1 MPSVATGSIGRYRR
15 DVTSQPPP
23 QPPPDRLGRRAA
35 RSALRRVDAMFSAR
49 GPAFRQLAMSWAAN
63 VAGDTLV
70 AIALAGT
77 LFFDVPD
84 TAEARSNVA
93 LYLAIT
99 MAPFAVVAPL
109 LGGLFTRFPIYR
121 AVITFSC
128 GARGVVAVVMM
139 TGLDTF
145 WLFPLAFTMLVL
157 SRLYG
162 ISKSSMLP
170 VAIDEPT
177 ALVSANARLA
187 RIGIFAGALVL
198 PLGALLVQIG
208 PELALL
214 LSVAFFLFGGFLSL
228 GLPDPRAALGAQ
240 AREALLTATASPASL
255 RSVRISRLAT
265 AGVRLINGYL
275 ILLLAF
281 AFQESGQSALG
292 FGALVAAAGGG
303 YGVASYLAPW
313 LEKRLREE
321 PMVVAALAVEAGSA
335 FLAAQGLSLGS
346 AAALAGAA
354 GLAWG
359 MAKFGFDGLLQ
370 RTVPPGRRG
379 QAFTRA
385 ETLFQLAW
393 VTGAIIPVVITI
405 DPELGMTA
413 AGIAALTAQTVFV
426 AGLLVDTPR
435 S

>member
-1 MPSVATGSIGRYRR
+1 
-15 DVTSQPPP
+15 
-23 QPPPDRLGRRAA
+23 
-35 RSALRRVDAMFSAR
+35 MFSAR
-49 GPAFRQLAMSWAAN
+49 GPVFRQLSMSWASN

-77 LFFDVPD
+77 LFFDVP
-84 TAEARSNVA
+84 TGEARDKVA
-93 LYLAIT
+93 LYLGIT
-99 MAPFAVVAPL
+99 LAPFAVIAPV
-109 LGGLFTRFPIYR
+109 LGGLFSKFPAYR
-121 AVITFSC
+121 AAMTLSAGLRTI
-128 GARGVVAVVMM
+128 VAVVMM
-139 TGLDTF
+139 TGLETI

-162 ISKSSMLP
+162 IAKSSMLP
-170 VAIDEPT
+170 VAVDEPT

-187 RIGIFAGALVL
+187 RIGIFAGAVVL
-198 PLGALLVQIG
+198 PLGAGVAQIE
-208 PELALL
+208 PALALL
-214 LSVAFFLFGGFLSL
+214 LSVAFFLFSAFLSM
-228 GLPDPRAALGAQ
+228 GLPDPKAVGTRAE
-240 AREALLTATASPASL
+240 REEFPPQRKVAIRSL
-255 RSVRISRLAT
+255 RISRLAT

-281 AFQESGQSALG
+281 AFREAGQGALD
-292 FGALVAAAGGG
+292 FGALVAAAGAG
-303 YGVASYLAPW
+303 YGIASYLAPW

-321 PMVVAALAVEAGSA
+321 PMVVAALALEAGSA
-335 FLAAQGLSLGS
+335 FLAAQGFGLPA

-354 GLAWG
+354 GIAWG

-370 RTVPPGRRG
+370 RSVPPGRRG

-393 VTGAIIPVVITI
+393 VVGAIIPVVITI
-405 DPELGMTA
+405 DAEFGMTI

-426 AGLLVDTPR
+426 ASLLVDSPADDRR

>member
-1 MPSVATGSIGRYRR
+1 
-15 DVTSQPPP
+15 
-23 QPPPDRLGRRAA
+23 
-35 RSALRRVDAMFSAR
+35 MFSAR

-63 VAGDTLV
+63 VAGDALV

-84 TAEARSNVA
+84 AEEARSNVA

-109 LGGLFTRFPIYR
+109 LGGLFSRFPVYR
-121 AVITFSC
+121 AVITLSC
-128 GARGVVAVVMM
+128 LARAVLAVVMM
-139 TGLDTF
+139 LSMNSI
-145 WLFPLAFTMLVL
+145 WLFPLAFSMLVL

-162 ISKSSMLP
+162 ISRSSLLP

-187 RIGIFAGALVL
+187 RIGILAGAVVL
-198 PLGALLVQIG
+198 PIGFLAIQVGAALGLLV
-208 PELALL
+208 A
-214 LSVAFFLFGGFLSL
+214 VAFFLLSGFLSL
-228 GLPDPRAALGAQ
+228 GLPDPRGTVARPGLSPTPMPAAHPPV
-240 AREALLTATASPASL
+240 TPADH

-265 AGVRLINGYL
+265 AGVRLINGFL

-281 AFQESGQSALG
+281 AFQESGQGALD
-292 FGALVAAAGGG
+292 FGALVASAGAGFG
-303 YGVASYLAPW
+303 LASYLAPW

-321 PMVVAALAVEAGSA
+321 PMVVAALAVEAGAA
-335 FLAAQGLSLGS
+335 FLASQGVSL
-346 AAALAGAA
+346 AAAAAVAAAA

-370 RTVPPGRRG
+370 RSVEPGKRG

-393 VTGAIIPVVITI
+393 VVGAIIPVLISFDAEV
-405 DPELGMTA
+405 GMSV
-413 AGIAALTAQTVFV
+413 AGIAALAAQTVFV
-426 AGLLVDTPR
+426 AGLLVDLGR
-435 S
+435 VR

>member
-1 MPSVATGSIGRYRR
+1 
-15 DVTSQPPP
+15 
-23 QPPPDRLGRRAA
+23 
-35 RSALRRVDAMFSAR
+35 MFSAR

-63 VAGDTLV
+63 VGGDTLV

-77 LFFDVPD
+77 LFFDVPN

-93 LYLAIT
+93 LYLSIT

-109 LGGLFTRFPIYR
+109 LGGLFSRFPVYR
-121 AVITFSC
+121 AVITSSSV
-128 GARGVVAVVMM
+128 ARAVFALIMM
-139 TGLDTF
+139 TGLDTI

-162 ISKSSMLP
+162 ISKNSMLP

-187 RIGIFAGALVL
+187 RIGIFAGAIVL
-198 PLGALLVQIG
+198 PVGALLAQIG
-208 PELALL
+208 PQFALL
-214 LSVAFFLFGGFLSL
+214 LSVGFFLFSGFLSL
-228 GLPDPRAALGAQ
+228 GLPDPRTAAEAAPRQ
-240 AREALLTATASPASL
+240 ASSTPVSRTLM

-281 AFQESGQSALG
+281 AFQEGGQRALD
-292 FGALVAAAGGG
+292 FGALVAAAGAG

-321 PMVVAALAVEAGSA
+321 PMVVAALAVEAGAA
-335 FLAAQGLSLGS
+335 FLAAQGLSL
-346 AAALAGAA
+346 AAAAAVAAAA
-354 GLAWG
+354 GIAWG
-359 MAKFGFDGLLQ
+359 VAKFGFDGLLQ
-370 RTVPPGRRG
+370 RSVPAGKRG
-379 QAFTRA
+379 GAFTRA

-393 VTGAIIPVVITI
+393 VVGAIIPVVITI
-405 DPELGMTA
+405 DPELGMTI
-413 AGIAALTAQTVFV
+413 AGIAALAAQTVFV
-426 AGLLVDTPR
+426 AGLLVDPLGGGA
-435 S
+435 